1 MKHCRCETVD
11 RGLSHSISFPSIEHS
26 WNKCERRK
34 KKCDR
39 KISPFSITQLLH
51 KKVLGSV
58 MMMMTTMV
66 CLSKGLL
73 EYYGNCFRSLHPEL
87 ALLSP
92 FFSVHIQKCR
102 MNEHTAAVAGIITE
116 FFHKQEVESL
126 ACTSTLWGN
135 FIIIIILICERI
147 AKFFSYSRWRRNCAL
162 KKFTDGSASSSTV
175 SRDNSFL
182 PPRVYYVDGSTTVRN
197 LSSAELLWIQ
207 RSHDQHQQP
216 VRSIFTM
223 FQIVHCRCSRSQSV
237 ISCWV
242 ISPLYRSIIL
252 WNGRVREIVSSHSIF
267 LAGSHDDSLRLGG

>member
-1 MKHCRCETVD
+1 
-11 RGLSHSISFPSIEHS
+11 
-26 WNKCERRK
+26 
-34 KKCDR
+34 
-39 KISPFSITQLLH
+39 
-51 KKVLGSV
+51 
-58 MMMMTTMV
+58 
-66 CLSKGLL
+66 
-73 EYYGNCFRSLHPEL
+73 
-87 ALLSP
+87 
-92 FFSVHIQKCR
+92 
-102 MNEHTAAVAGIITE
+102 MNEHTAAVVDIITE

-126 ACTSTLWGN
+126 AHVRAHSEETSSSS
-135 FIIIIILICERI
+135 
-147 AKFFSYSRWRRNCAL
+147 SYVRELQNSFHSRWRQNCAL
-162 KKFTDGSASSSTV
+162 KKFTDGSASSSPV

-252 WNGRVREIVSSHSIF
+252 WNGRVRE
-267 LAGSHDDSLRLGG
+267 RLFHPIRYS